1 MCYRVESKPVRERPK
16 KDEEEEKEKKK
27 KKKHAQVADELK
39 VACGSNI
46 MQRTKQFQ
54 TFHSLRLTSMVD
66 EEQLLRRRL

>member
-1 MCYRVESKPVRERPK
+1 VRERPK
-16 KDEEEEKEKKK
+16 KDEEEEEKEKQKEE
-27 KKKHAQVADELK
+27 KKHAQVADELK